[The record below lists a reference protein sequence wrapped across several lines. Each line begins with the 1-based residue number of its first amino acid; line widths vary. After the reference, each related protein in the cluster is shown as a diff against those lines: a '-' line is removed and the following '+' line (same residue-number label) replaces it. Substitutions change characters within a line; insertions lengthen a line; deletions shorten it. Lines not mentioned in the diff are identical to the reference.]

1 MSNRSAIRPKLHDCS
16 GDLSKRWFVYYSYL
30 NPATGKMKRFK
41 RYDGFNDLSSVDA
54 RLKHAEALISQIN
67 RKFDSGWNPFQD
79 NERFLYKNVSSTIV
93 EVGDIGNPIA
103 TPEFTIE
110 YFLNYSLER
119 KRGEIREISFASY
132 YSQIQVFLRWLRK
145 CKLDN
150 YDIGQLSR
158 NHMENFLNDL
168 KKAGRNNTTR
178 NSYHTN
184 LKGLFKILNDQQVI
198 KANPFEK
205 INSLPQN
212 KQSKKAFSKAQIQA
226 IKENITEKEPQLW
239 LFIQAMYYTCIRPRE
254 LRYLK
259 LCDVSVDEGKIF
271 IRSEISKNKKSQYV
285 TIPMPFKQ
293 QLNALTLDRY
303 PGNYFLFG
311 KRGIPGLFPCCRNH
325 FYNIHREIL
334 KSLEF
339 SSDYSLYS
347 WKHTGVKEAVKNGVP
362 LKEIQLQL
370 RHHSLDQVDQY
381 LRSLG
386 IVECEGIKN
395 QFPVI

>member
-1 MSNRSAIRPKLHDCS
+1 MSNRSAIRPKLHDCN

-41 RYDGFNDLSSVDA
+41 RYDGFNDLASVEA

-93 EVGDIGNPIA
+93 EVGDIGNPTT

-119 KRGEIREISFASY
+119 KRDEIRQISFASY
-132 YSQIQVFLRWLRK
+132 YSQIQVFQRWLTK
-145 CKLDN
+145 CGLDK
-150 YDIGQLSR
+150 YDIGQLSKS
-158 NHMENFLNDL
+158 HMENFLNDL
-168 KKAGRNNTTR
+168 KKSGRNNTTR

-184 LKGLFKILNDQQVI
+184 LKGLFRILIDEQVI
-198 KANPFEK
+198 KVNPFEK

-212 KQSKKAFSKAQIQA
+212 KQSKKAFTKAQILS
-226 IKENITEKEPQLW
+226 IKQSITAKEPQLW

-259 LCDVSVDEGKIF
+259 LYDINIDEGKIF

-285 TIPMPFKQ
+285 TIPTPFKQ
-293 QLNALTLDRY
+293 QLIALKLDCY
-303 PGNYFLFG
+303 PGDYFLFG
-311 KRGIPGLFPCCRNH
+311 KKGIPCPHAWCRNH
-325 FYNIHREIL
+325 FYNLHHEIL

-386 IVECEGIKN
+386 INECEGIKN